1 MLSVVNAECLVA
13 ANEACGF
20 IVMLAISIQN
30 VNKLSVFRP
39 SVVAPFSSQL

>member
-1 MLSVVNAECLVA
+1 MLSVVNSECHIA

-20 IVMLAISIQN
+20 IDMLGIVIQN

-39 SVVAPFSSQL
+39 SVVAPFSLRL